1 MTSVVS
7 DNVFGSSVGGY
18 QSVSVFTDI
27 EFENTVKELEN
38 PQIEGWEFFTESNDV
53 KIYRLYNEES
63 GLYEYKIYGFLKDV
77 APNICAD
84 VYMDL
89 EYRKKW
95 DSFAKEIYET
105 QVVGKKLIYWEIN
118 YPFPMWNRDYVF
130 SRELREL
137 KCNNKNVWVVLAKST
152 SDSSIPEKSGVIRV
166 DDCVQNAALTSDG
179 KNGTRAYMKYYDNPK
194 GAIPTWLINWGAK
207 TGVPQ
212 FLNTME
218 KACKGYP
225 DYLKAHGKE

>member
-1 MTSVVS
+1 MTSIAS
-7 DNVFGSSVGGY
+7 DNVFGSSPGGC
-18 QSVSVFTDI
+18 QSFSLFTDT

-38 PQIEGWEFFTESNDV
+38 PQIEGWDFFTESNDV

-77 APNICAD
+77 PPKICAD

-105 QVVGKKLIYWEIN
+105 QVIDKKLIYWEIN

-137 KCNNKNVWVVLAKST
+137 KCNNDNVWVVLAKST

-212 FLNTME
+212 FLSTME

-225 DYLKAHGKE
+225 DYLKTHGKE